1 MTGLVWIALAL
12 PLAGAVLLA
21 VLGTRLPARGAG
33 WLASLVMLAAFAC
46 SAIATIMLATRP
58 HEERAVVQTAWTWLT
73 AGSFQVGLDIWFD
86 ELTAVML
93 LVVTGIGFLIHV
105 YSIGYMK
112 GDEQERRFFA
122 YLNLFVFSMLLLVVA
137 GDLVVLLAGWG
148 LVGLSSYLLIG
159 YWHQKPSAV
168 KAAKKAFVMNAVG
181 DVGLALGIFLL
192 FIELGTTAY
201 AGVFAGAASLD
212 SWTATAAALLLLVGA
227 LAKSAQ
233 LPLHTWLPD
242 AMEGPTPVSALIH
255 AATMVTAGVYLIAR
269 MNPLFHAAPY
279 ALETIVVIGVLGL
292 LMAGAIALVQTD
304 IKRIIAF
311 STMSQIAYMFVGVGL
326 GAYWAGIFHLFTHA
340 FFKALLFMGAGLVIH
355 ALHGEQDVRNMG
367 GLRSVLPKTYFCM
380 LVGALALVGIFPLSG
395 GFSKDAILASALEVG
410 TPLAWVAHI
419 GGLAGAL
426 LTGIYTFR
434 LIFLVFHRRMSPY
447 AEAVAPKAVQHHGEG
462 PSSMLWP
469 VYILTIGAIIVGFL
483 QVPGLTHVFFDWLEP
498 IAPAGMVEPSA
509 VQEWLTT
516 LVAVSIGVV
525 GIAIAGHLYLRESDV
540 TERMR
545 LGRGRLIG
553 HALERR
559 LYWDDL
565 YEVAFERPAQWL
577 AAFLRRDVDRPA
589 LAWLPTDGLGT
600 FTAFLGRSVSVIEN
614 GVVRS
619 YALVIA
625 LGVGGILL
633 ALLVRAA

>member
-1 MTGLVWIALAL
+1 
-12 PLAGAVLLA
+12 
-21 VLGTRLPARGAG
+21 
-33 WLASLVMLAAFAC
+33 
-46 SAIATIMLATRP
+46 
-58 HEERAVVQTAWTWLT
+58 
-73 AGSFQVGLDIWFD
+73 
-86 ELTAVML
+86 
-93 LVVTGIGFLIHV
+93 
-105 YSIGYMK
+105 
-112 GDEQERRFFA
+112 
-122 YLNLFVFSMLLLVVA
+122 
-137 GDLVVLLAGWG
+137 
-148 LVGLSSYLLIG
+148 
-159 YWHQKPSAV
+159 
-168 KAAKKAFVMNAVG
+168 
-181 DVGLALGIFLL
+181 LALGIFLL

-201 AGVFAGAASLD
+201 TGVFAGAGSLD
-212 SWTATAAALLLLVGA
+212 SWTATIAALLLLVGA
-227 LAKSAQ
+227 VAKSAQ

-367 GLRSVLPKTYFCM
+367 GLRSVMPKTYFCM
-380 LVGALALVGIFPLSG
+380 LIGALALVGIFPLSG

-410 TPLAWVAHI
+410 TPLAWVAYI

-434 LIFLVFHRRMSPY
+434 LMFLVFHRRMSPY
-447 AEAVAPKAVQHHGEG
+447 AEAVAPKAVKHHGEG

-469 VYILTIGAIIVGFL
+469 VYILTLGAAVVGFL

-509 VQEWLTT
+509 AQEWLTT
-516 LVAVSIGVV
+516 LVAVSIGVT
-525 GIAIAGHLYLRESDV
+525 GIAIAGHLYLRESDA

-545 LGRGRLIG
+545 LGHGRLVD
-553 HALERR
+553 HALEHR

-565 YEVAFERPAQWL
+565 YAVAFERPAQWL
-577 AAFLRRDVDRPA
+577 AAFLRRDVDRPVA
-589 LAWLPTDGLGT
+589 GWLPTDGLGT
-600 FTAFLGRSVSVIEN
+600 LTAFLGRSISVIEN

-625 LGVGGILL
+625 LGVAGLL
-633 ALLVRAA
+633 LGLLVRAG

>member
-1 MTGLVWIALAL
+1 MTGLVWTALAL
-12 PLAGAVLLA
+12 PLAGAAVLA

-33 WLASLVMLAAFAC
+33 WLASLVMLAAFIC
-46 SAIATIMLATRP
+46 SAIATVMLASRP
-58 HEERAVVQTAWTWLT
+58 QEERAVVQTAWTWLT
-73 AGSFQVGLDIWFD
+73 AGGFEVGLDIWFD

-112 GDEQERRFFA
+112 GDEQGRRFFA
-122 YLNLFVFSMLLLVVA
+122 YLNLFVFSMLLLVVS
-137 GDLVVLLAGWG
+137 GDLVLLLAGWG

-192 FIELGTTAY
+192 FVELGTTAY
-201 AGVFAGAASLD
+201 GGIFAGAAQLD
-212 SWTATAAALLLLVGA
+212 TWTATVACLLLLVGA

-269 MNPLFHAAPY
+269 MNPLFHEAPF
-279 ALETIVVIGVLGL
+279 ALETVVVIGVLGL

-367 GLRSVLPKTYFCM
+367 GLRRVMPKTYFCM
-380 LVGALALVGIFPLSG
+380 LIGALALVGIFPLSG
-395 GFSKDAILASALEVG
+395 GFSKDAILSSALEVG
-410 TPLAWVAHI
+410 TPLAWIAYI
-419 GGLAGAL
+419 GGLLGAL

-434 LIFLVFHRRMSPY
+434 LMFLVFHRRMTPY
-447 AEAVAPKAVQHHGEG
+447 AEAVAPKSVKHHGEG

-469 VYILTIGAIIVGFL
+469 VYILTVGAAVAGLVQI
-483 QVPGLTHVFFDWLEP
+483 PGVTHVFFDWLEP

-509 VQEWLTT
+509 LQEWVTT
-516 LVAVSIGVV
+516 LIAVTIGTV
-525 GIAIAGHLYLRESDV
+525 GIAIAGHLYLTEKDA

-545 LGRGRLIG
+545 LGRGRLID

-565 YEVAFERPAQWL
+565 YEVVFERPAQWL
-577 AAFLRRDVDRPA
+577 AAFLRRGIDQPA
-589 LAWLPTDGLGT
+589 AGWLPTDGVGT
-600 FTAFLGRSVSVIEN
+600 FSAFLGRSFNAIEN

-619 YALVIA
+619 YALVLV
-625 LGVGGILL
+625 LGVAALL
-633 ALLVRAA
+633 LLVLVRAA

>member
-1 MTGLVWIALAL
+1 D
-12 PLAGAVLLA
+12 
-21 VLGTRLPARGAG
+21 
-33 WLASLVMLAAFAC
+33 MLSK
-46 SAIATIMLATRP
+46 SA
-58 HEERAVVQTAWTWLT
+58 EERSHVVDLFSWIPV
-73 AGSFQVGLDIWFD
+73 GSLEVKMAFLADPLSITMALF
-86 ELTAVML
+86 
-93 LVVTGIGFLIHV
+93 VTGIGTLIHLYAV
-105 YSIGYMK
+105 GYMH
-112 GDEQERRFFA
+112 GDPKFSKFFI
-122 YLNLFVFSMLLLVVA
+122 YLNLFAFSMLMLVLGENLLVTFLGWEGVGTCSYFLISFWHTRESAATA
-137 GDLVVLLAGWG
+137 G
-148 LVGLSSYLLIG
+148 
-159 YWHQKPSAV
+159 
-168 KAAKKAFVMNAVG
+168 KKAFVTNRVG
-181 DVGLALGIFLL
+181 DWGVMTAMFLAFASVGTLSYKGIND
-192 FIELGTTAY
+192 
-201 AGVFAGAASLD
+201 AAIGGSL
-212 SWTATAAALLLLVGA
+212 SHVTATAIALMLFIGA
-227 LAKSAQ
+227 CGKSAQ
-233 LPLHTWLPD
+233 LPLYIWLPD
-242 AMEGPTPVSALIH
+242 AIEGPTPVSALIH

-367 GLRSVLPKTYFCM
+367 GLRSVMPKTYFCM
-380 LVGALALVGIFPLSG
+380 LIGALALVGIFPLSG

-410 TPLAWVAHI
+410 TPLAWVAYI

-434 LIFLVFHRRMSPY
+434 LMFLVFHRRMSPY
-447 AEAVAPKAVQHHGEG
+447 AEAVAPKAVKHHGEG

-469 VYILTIGAIIVGFL
+469 VYILTLGAAIVGFL

-509 VQEWLTT
+509 AQEWLTT
-516 LVAVSIGVV
+516 LVAVSIGVA
-525 GIAIAGHLYLRESDV
+525 GIAIAGHLYLRESDA

-545 LGRGRLIG
+545 LGHGRLVD
-553 HALERR
+553 HALEHR

-565 YEVAFERPAQWL
+565 YAVAFERPAQWL
-577 AAFLRRDVDRPA
+577 AAFLRRDVDRPVA
-589 LAWLPTDGLGT
+589 GWLPTDGLGT
-600 FTAFLGRSVSVIEN
+600 LTAFLGRSISVIEN

-625 LGVGGILL
+625 LGVAGLL
-633 ALLVRAA
+633 LGLLVRAG